1 MEGGST
7 GVNKFN
13 IKFDDQVEE
22 LDENNNVI
30 VNYNGYVN
38 EFNSGYNIICKTHKM
53 GGWVYGDNVNEM
65 KGGAGKTNGINKI
78 ETDEMSDLSK
88 MFEQEINN
96 IKSAW
101 KNNN

>member
-53 GGWVYGDNVNEM
+53 GG
-65 KGGAGKTNGINKI
+65 
-78 ETDEMSDLSK
+78 
-88 MFEQEINN
+88 
-96 IKSAW
+96 
-101 KNNN
+101 